1 MMQNHLYMAVTA
13 DRYELPISVRD
24 TAEELGQTMGY
35 TTASVYTALSRP
47 KTGELRGFNIVK
59 IADDERVLL
68 NSAARGLAKSTG
80 LTVNEVQRA
89 AKEAPQVK
97 SRNEMEA
104 YLHCWKL
111 AHMTPPK
118 GVDSAHCPNVHC
130 KYSQGLP
137 CVGPVCWRD
146 MFGGRGRRRE
156 EKQ

>member
-118 GVDSAHCPNVHC
+118 GVDSARCCPNDHC

-137 CVGPVCWRD
+137 CVGPVCWREVL
-146 MFGGRGRRRE
+146 G
-156 EKQ
+156 